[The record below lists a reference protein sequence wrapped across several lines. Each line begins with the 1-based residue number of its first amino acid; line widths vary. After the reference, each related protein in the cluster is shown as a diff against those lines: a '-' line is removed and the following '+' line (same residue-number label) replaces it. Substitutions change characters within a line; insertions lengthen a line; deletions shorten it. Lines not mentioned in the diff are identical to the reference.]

1 VGNEGAATDGGGERP
16 RLRRS
21 PERAREKKKEK
32 KEKKKKMRDTV

>member
-1 VGNEGAATDGGGERP
+1 VGNEGAVTDGGGERP

-21 PERAREKKKEK
+21 PEREREKK